1 MDYKHEYGRYK
12 QKCSQLFDE
21 NKELKETL
29 EGYKQIVDMNYAM
42 IAILVE
48 RCGATE
54 EKPLEI
60 TRAEINEALQGKL
73 TRADF
78 IEDYG
83 YKLWPMD
90 KNKENDNA

>member
-12 QKCSQLFDE
+12 KKCNELFNE
-21 NKELKETL
+21 LQELKGSI
-29 EGYKQIVDMNYAM
+29 EGYKQMQDMSYAM

-83 YKLWPMD
+83 YKLWPMKD
-90 KNKENDNA
+90 KEI